1 VDGAGDASDWQMR
14 REARSFV
21 TLDGLRGIAAF
32 AVMISH
38 TGRFIGLEIPEA
50 FLAVDFFFALSGFV
64 LAHAYTERLRTG
76 MSPRSFLMLRLVRL
90 YPLYILG
97 TAIGM
102 LILPLTSH
110 ADGFSQLAI
119 EIAAA
124 VLFLPSPVTELLY
137 PFNFPAWSL
146 FHELLINGAFG
157 ALSNLLSRVV
167 LCGIVAI
174 SAVILAGYAI
184 WLGSLDTSNSWVYFE
199 GGFVRVSFSFFAGV
213 LVYRIWQK
221 RPAPLNFPAAL
232 LSAILLAL
240 LSLPVPPH
248 YAAVYHVSLV
258 LLAFPLLLWLGAS
271 STPIRPIASVCSWL
285 GEISYAVYVLHVPM
299 IIALR
304 KLHTPLG
311 PLWSLVVIVAAAH
324 FATRFF
330 DRPVRRWLVAWLG
343 VAHDA
348 RPVRR
353 MSGAP

>member
-1 VDGAGDASDWQMR
+1 MR

-21 TLDGLRGIAAF
+21 TLDGLRGVAAF

-38 TGRFIGLEIPEA
+38 TGRFMGLEIPEA

-64 LAHAYTERLRTG
+64 VAHAYTERLRTG
-76 MSPRSFLMLRLVRL
+76 MSPRSFLVLRLVRL

-97 TAIGM
+97 TAIGI
-102 LILPLTSH
+102 LILPLISH
-110 ADGFSQLAI
+110 AEGFAQLAI
-119 EIAAA
+119 AIAAA

-146 FHELLINGAFG
+146 FHELLINGAFA
-157 ALSNLLSRVV
+157 ALSNVLSRVL

-184 WLGSLDTSNSWVYFE
+184 WLGSLDTSNGWVHFE
-199 GGFVRVSFSFFAGV
+199 GGFIRASFSFFAGV

-221 RPAPLNFPAAL
+221 RPAPPNLPAAL
-232 LSAILLAL
+232 LGAILLSL
-240 LSLPVPPH
+240 LALPVPLH
-248 YAAVYHVSLV
+248 YTAVYHVSLV

-271 STPIRPIASVCSWL
+271 STPIRPIATVCSWL

-299 IIALR
+299 IMAIR
-304 KLHTPLG
+304 TLHMPRD
-311 PLWSLVVIVAAAH
+311 PLWRLVAIVAAAH
-324 FATRFF
+324 VATRFF
-330 DRPVRRWLVAWLG
+330 DRPVRRWLGAWLG

-353 MSGAP
+353 MSGTP

>member
-1 VDGAGDASDWQMR
+1 MR

-21 TLDGLRGIAAF
+21 TLDGLRGVAAF
-32 AVMISH
+32 AIFIFH
-38 TGRFIGLEIPEA
+38 TDLFIGLQIPET

-64 LAHAYTERLRTG
+64 IAHAYTERLRTG
-76 MSPRSFLMLRLVRL
+76 MSRRSFLMLRLVRL

-102 LILPLTSH
+102 SIFLPISH

-119 EIAAA
+119 EIIAA
-124 VLFLPSPVTELLY
+124 VLLLPSPVTELLY
-137 PFNFPAWSL
+137 PFNFPAWTL
-146 FHELLINGAFG
+146 FHELLINGAFA

-184 WLGSLDTSNSWVYFE
+184 WLGSLDTSNGWAHFE
-199 GGFVRVSFSFFAGV
+199 GGLVRVSFSFFAGV

-221 RPAPLNFPAAL
+221 WPAPLNLPAAL
-232 LSAILLAL
+232 LGAILLSL
-240 LSLPVPPH
+240 LSLPVPSH

-271 STPIRPIASVCSWL
+271 STPIRPIATVCSWL
-285 GEISYAVYVLHVPM
+285 GEISYAVYVLHLPM
-299 IIALR
+299 IAAIR
-304 KLHTPLG
+304 MLHTPRD
-311 PLWSLVVIVAAAH
+311 PLWRLVVIAAAAH

-330 DRPVRRWLVAWLG
+330 DRPVRRWLVALLC
-343 VAHDA
+343 VVHDA
-348 RPVRR
+348 RPPSRQCGT
-353 MSGAP
+353 SCGPLA